1 MISYYGY
8 TISPNQ
14 LETGEGFLI
23 CRNVPIARTGT
34 YEYMGQEMGMD
45 ADKVVTVYRTEDEV
59 FSPAAI
65 ASFEGKPVTNDHP
78 MGERLITPENY
89 SRYEK
94 GHAQNVR
101 RGSGEFEDFLV
112 ADLHIHDAE
121 LIDAIKNGKRQVSC
135 GYQCEYMQDEEGRI
149 YQTNIR
155 GNHIAIVDEG
165 RAGAKAAIM
174 DSNKNT
180 AEKAERTVK
189 MSRKS
194 ALLKLFGL
202 AANGKNAEELNQLAL
217 DTAEAFAEE
226 KLDEEPA
233 AEVEVKAE
241 DEAPELGGLE
251 AVSAK
256 LDKLIDLLTP
266 AEPEKAE
273 VEVETKEDID
283 AAIEELA
290 KAEEKTDAEEALAEA
305 DPTGE
310 EAKVVEA
317 EEMDACGEDACKD
330 AAIDNAT
337 AAYILKSVREP
348 IAAITDEKQRK
359 AVSDAL
365 ISAVKSKKSVV
376 GDILEAQKGYANTS
390 KPTSNED
397 VQKAYA
403 QMNPHTRKKED

>member
-1 MISYYGY
+1 VISYYGY

-34 YEYMGQEMGMD
+34 QQYLAREIGLEGSD
-45 ADKVVTVYRTEDEV
+45 VIDVERPEEEV
-59 FSPAAI
+59 FSPAAM

-78 MGERLITPENY
+78 TELVNPDNV
-89 SRYEK
+89 SLYEK

-121 LIDAIKNGKRQVSC
+121 LIDAVKVHGKRQISC
-135 GYQCEYMQDEEGRI
+135 GYECEYKQDENGRI
-149 YQTNIR
+149 YQINIR

-174 DSNKNT
+174 DSINTT

-189 MSRKS
+189 MSKKS

-202 AANGKNAEELNQLAL
+202 AANGKNEEELNQLAL

-233 AEVEVKAE
+233 AEVEAKAE

-348 IAAITDEKQRK
+348 IAKITDETQRK

-365 ISAVKSKKSVV
+365 ISAVKGKKSVM
-376 GDILEAQKGYANTS
+376 GDILEAQTGYANTG
-390 KPTSNED
+390 KPVSNED
-397 VQKAYA
+397 VQNAYA

>member
-34 YEYMGQEMGMD
+34 QQYLASEIGLQGNDVIDVE
-45 ADKVVTVYRTEDEV
+45 RPEEEV
-59 FSPAAI
+59 FSPAAM

-78 MGERLITPENY
+78 TELVTPDNF

-101 RGSGEFEDFLV
+101 RGSGEFENFLV

-121 LIDAIKNGKRQVSC
+121 LIEAIRSGKRQVSC
-135 GYQCEYMQDEEGRI
+135 GYECEYAEEGGKI
-149 YQTNIR
+149 SQTKIR

-174 DSNKNT
+174 DSINTT

-189 MSRKS
+189 MSKKS

-233 AEVEVKAE
+233 AEVEAKAE

-317 EEMDACGEDACKD
+317 EEMDACGEDACGKD

-348 IAAITDEKQRK
+348 IAAITDEKQKK

-365 ISAVKSKKSVV
+365 IAAVKGKKSVV
-376 GDILEAQKGYANTS
+376 GDILEAQKGYANAN
-390 KPTSNED
+390 KPVNNED
-397 VQKAYA
+397 VQKAYT

>member
-34 YEYMGQEMGMD
+34 QQYLASEIGLQGNDVIDVE
-45 ADKVVTVYRTEDEV
+45 RPEEEV
-59 FSPAAI
+59 FSPAAM

-78 MGERLITPENY
+78 TELVTPDNF

-101 RGSGEFEDFLV
+101 RGSGEFENFLV

-121 LIDAIKNGKRQVSC
+121 LIEAIRSGKRQVSC
-135 GYQCEYMQDEEGRI
+135 GYECEYAEEGGKI
-149 YQTNIR
+149 SQTKIR

-174 DSNKNT
+174 DSINTT

-189 MSRKS
+189 MSKKS

-251 AVSAK
+251 ALSAK

-290 KAEEKTDAEEALAEA
+290 KTEEKTDAEEVLAEA

-390 KPTSNED
+390 KPTNNED

>member
-1 MISYYGY
+1 
-8 TISPNQ
+8 
-14 LETGEGFLI
+14 
-23 CRNVPIARTGT
+23 
-34 YEYMGQEMGMD
+34 
-45 ADKVVTVYRTEDEV
+45 
-59 FSPAAI
+59 
-65 ASFEGKPVTNDHP
+65 
-78 MGERLITPENY
+78 
-89 SRYEK
+89 
-94 GHAQNVR
+94 
-101 RGSGEFEDFLV
+101 
-112 ADLHIHDAE
+112 
-121 LIDAIKNGKRQVSC
+121 
-135 GYQCEYMQDEEGRI
+135 
-149 YQTNIR
+149 
-155 GNHIAIVDEG
+155 
-165 RAGAKAAIM
+165 
-174 DSNKNT
+174 
-180 AEKAERTVK
+180 
-189 MSRKS
+189 MSKKS

-202 AANGKNAEELNQLAL
+202 AANGKNEEELNQLAL

-233 AEVEVKAE
+233 AEVEAKAE

-348 IAAITDEKQRK
+348 IAKITDETQRK

-365 ISAVKSKKSVV
+365 ISAVKGKKSVM
-376 GDILEAQKGYANTS
+376 GDILEAQTGYANTG
-390 KPTSNED
+390 KPVSNED
-397 VQKAYA
+397 VQNAYA

>member
-34 YEYMGQEMGMD
+34 QQYLAREIGLEGSD
-45 ADKVVTVYRTEDEV
+45 VIDVERPEEEV
-59 FSPAAI
+59 FSPAAM

-78 MGERLITPENY
+78 TELVNPDNV
-89 SRYEK
+89 SLYEK

-121 LIDAIKNGKRQVSC
+121 LIDAVKVHGKRQISC
-135 GYQCEYMQDEEGRI
+135 GYECEYKQDENGRI
-149 YQTNIR
+149 YQINIR

-174 DSNKNT
+174 DSINTT

-189 MSRKS
+189 MSKKS

-202 AANGKNAEELNQLAL
+202 AANGKNEEELNQLAL

-233 AEVEVKAE
+233 AEVEAKAE

-348 IAAITDEKQRK
+348 IAKITDETQRK

-365 ISAVKSKKSVV
+365 ISAVKGKKSVM
-376 GDILEAQKGYANTS
+376 GDILEAQTGYANTG
-390 KPTSNED
+390 KPVSNED
-397 VQKAYA
+397 VQNAYA